1 MSRCVYCFVWAYWC
15 CPSARPHT
23 TRPPLVPHWDA
34 GRQSLIP
41 GELIRISGEER
52 APDRVRTNCTAEL
65 HSDAFRS
72 VFMSV
77 WFGCMSVHLSGWQ
90 MRDWPA
96 QALDNYVGTATLMH
110 THVDTHGASVDPLM
124 LPTPSLSLHGVPH
137 ILFTCPP
144 TPLFSFHMWSGSHVK
159 SCHSP
164 PCHAQIRRVLCD
176 VWQ

>member
-1 MSRCVYCFVWAYWC
+1 MKFQHSPSKTSLYFCVEVCVLFCVGLLMLSLC
-15 CPSARPHT
+15 LSPHHPPPS
-23 TRPPLVPHWDA
+23 LPHWDA

-77 WFGCMSVHLSGWQ
+77 WFDCMSVHLSVWQ

-96 QALDNYVGTATLMH
+96 QELDNYVGTT
-110 THVDTHGASVDPLM
+110 THM
-124 LPTPSLSLHGVPH
+124 
-137 ILFTCPP
+137 
-144 TPLFSFHMWSGSHVK
+144 
-159 SCHSP
+159 
-164 PCHAQIRRVLCD
+164 
-176 VWQ
+176 

>member
-1 MSRCVYCFVWAYWC
+1 MSWCVYCFVWAYWC

-23 TRPPLVPHWDA
+23 THPPLVPHWDA

-52 APDRVRTNCTAEL
+52 APDRVRTKCTAEL

-77 WFGCMSVHLSGWQ
+77 WFGCMSVHLSVRQ

-96 QALDNYVGTATLMH
+96 QALDNYVGTT
-110 THVDTHGASVDPLM
+110 THVDTHGASVELLM
-124 LPTPSLSLHGVPH
+124 LPTPSLSLHVVPH

-144 TPLFSFHMWSGSHVK
+144 TPFFSFHMWSGSHVK
-159 SCHSP
+159 SCHSS
-164 PCHAQIRRVLCD
+164 PCHAQVRRVLCD